1 MMSAFKA
8 WLFGQEDTAAGDDDE
23 LPLAAA
29 ALLVEAASLDEDFSD
44 RERQTIIALLE
55 ERFGLTPN
63 AAQTLVDRASTAVAE
78 STQLYGFTRVIKDQL
93 QPEERIRII
102 EMLWEVAY
110 ADGRIDP
117 YEAGLVRRVAGL
129 LFVPDRESGE
139 AKHRVLARLDSKAT
153 SLK

>member
-1 MMSAFKA
+1 MISAFKT
-8 WLFGQEDTAAGDDDE
+8 WLFGRDDAPGDADE

-29 ALLVEAASLDEDFSD
+29 ALLVEAASLDEDFSE
-44 RERQTIIALLE
+44 RERQTIIVLLE
-55 ERFGLTPN
+55 ERFGLTPE
-63 AAQTLVDRASTAVAE
+63 AARALVDRASTAVAE
-78 STQLYGFTRVIKDQL
+78 STQLYGFTRTIKDRL

-110 ADGRIDP
+110 ADGRIDS

-129 LFVPDRESGE
+129 LFVPDKESG
-139 AKHRVLARLDSKAT
+139 AARLRVLARLDSKDT